1 MIVWPLAFE
10 HFQIFITFLDSY
22 CSFGAPQYPGNE
34 GSSQTV
40 CLHLS
45 NPIARSATVTLS
57 QSPVPGVVATEG
69 IQVTS
74 SL

>member
-10 HFQIFITFLDSY
+10 HSQIFITFLDSY
-22 CSFGAPQYPGNE
+22 CSFGAPQYPGDE

-40 CLHLS
+40 CLRLS

-57 QSPVPGVVATEG
+57 QSPVSGVDDTEG
-69 IQVTS
+69 TS